1 MLSLDPPQY
10 LKGLPLDYY
19 VNFSKVSTYF
29 AKDYWK
35 IERRNPKISDDVI
48 ARIEGYSRKI
58 NATSKILENVEKLKE
73 LPAIVTGQQPC
84 LLTGPLYVMYK
95 ALTAIVLAERYNG
108 VPVFWNASEDD
119 DIQEINHIW
128 VMNADLE
135 KISVELE
142 PKPFSEIALKSETL
156 QCVLQQLETLTPP
169 TEFREKFLTLIETCS
184 LSFSEMFSQLLSK
197 LFSDYGLVVVEPYI
211 FADLAKPLY
220 QKLIEN
226 PTKASEFVNNAGDSL
241 ESKGYKRQTYKMP
254 ESCSF
259 YLILDKKR
267 YNVTFDG
274 NFRTDSSTFT
284 KEELLAL
291 LEEHP
296 DQFSS
301 TVISRPLIQDYL
313 FSTLAYC
320 AGPGE
325 ITYFAQMKD
334 IYTFFGVEEPYLV
347 PRFGGTIIEKKV
359 QKVLDKYNL
368 EVFDLMNPEY
378 IAKTLAKMDIQK
390 FFTKEKTQILNSIK
404 ELEDYVTSVDP
415 SLKKT
420 GAAVKTQVVKQLE
433 ALEEKTAASL
443 KAKNRIQEEQIVK
456 ASMNIFPHKILQE
469 RVLNIFQYLIRYP
482 SFITSLYNHFQTAHP
497 GQHLIIHPG
506 D

>member
-29 AKDYWK
+29 AKDYGK

-58 NATSKILENVEKLKE
+58 NAASKTMENVEKLKE
-73 LPAIVTGQQPC
+73 LPVIITGQQPC

-128 VMNADLE
+128 VMNAELE

-142 PKPFSEIALKSETL
+142 SKPFSKIALNNETL
-156 QCVLQQLETLTPP
+156 ECVLQQLETLTPP
-169 TEFREKFLTLIETCS
+169 TEFRKKFLTLIETCS

-197 LFSDYGLVVVEPYI
+197 LFSDHGLVVVEPYI
-211 FADLAKPLY
+211 FADLAKPVY

-226 PTKASEFVNNAGDSL
+226 PTRASEFVNKAGDSL
-241 ESKGYKRQTYKMP
+241 ESEGYKRQTYKMP

-259 YLILDKKR
+259 YLILDEKR

-274 NFRTDSSTFT
+274 TFHTDSSTFT
-284 KEELLAL
+284 KEELLTL

-325 ITYFAQMKD
+325 ITYFAQMKE
-334 IYTFFGVEEPYLV
+334 IYTFFGIEEPYLV
-347 PRFGGTIIEKKV
+347 PRFGGTVIEKKV
-359 QKVLDKYNL
+359 QKVLDKYNVK
-368 EVFDLMNPEY
+368 VFDLMSPEY
-378 IAKTLAKMDIQK
+378 IVKTLAKMDIQG

-404 ELEDYVTSVDP
+404 ELEDYATSVDP
-415 SLKKT
+415 NLKKT
-420 GAAVKTQVVKQLE
+420 GAAVKAQVVKQLE
-433 ALEEKTAASL
+433 TLEEKTAASL
-443 KAKNRIQEEQIVK
+443 KAKNRIQEEQIAK
-456 ASMNIFPHKILQE
+456 ASMNIFPNSTLQE

-482 SFITSLYNHFQTAHP
+482 SFMTSLYNHFRTAHP